1 MPVEVRFTTVLNR
14 PYTRARMDW
23 IPVTAIMVAVL
34 FTSWVLLTSFRINKA
49 LEKLTKTDDLLEDLG
64 DDINQVVMI
73 LQKLPELMPQFSVNQ
88 GNGIAEML
96 IQKIFGIDE
105 GLSAALPPRAPDGT
119 FDGTKTQ

>member
-1 MPVEVRFTTVLNR
+1 
-14 PYTRARMDW
+14 MDW

-105 GLSAALPPRAPDGT
+105 SLSAALPPRAPDGT

>member
-1 MPVEVRFTTVLNR
+1 
-14 PYTRARMDW
+14 MDW
-23 IPVTAIMVAVL
+23 VPVTAIMVSIL
-34 FTSWVLLTSFRINKA
+34 FTSWVLITSFRINTA
-49 LEKLTKTDDLLEDLG
+49 LTKLTQTDDLLEDLSQ
-64 DDINQVVMI
+64 DIAQVVII

-105 GLSAALPPRAPDGT
+105 SLSAALPPRNAEGQ